1 MCVLHISEEE
11 CGPAML
17 EAALI
22 EKFKGI
28 VAAPTALLY
37 HTACFALLTALKSLR
52 RAWLQKH
59 KIRRRQCEG
68 AHGRLSVGVYDI
80 HRVQKLQA

>member
-28 VAAPTALLY
+28 VAAPTACYITL
-37 HTACFALLTALKSLR
+37 HAL
-52 RAWLQKH
+52 H
-59 KIRRRQCEG
+59 F
-68 AHGRLSVGVYDI
+68 
-80 HRVQKLQA
+80 